1 MRMKGWAS
9 SPMWSESHA
18 NLTPFFNPVG
28 TTSRPGLV
36 FGPERGLQSAREAGT
51 MSPEEIIAEA
61 CKLPLPT
68 LERVAWILGFEVLGR
83 MQECGEDQEEPGR
96 SRP

>member
-1 MRMKGWAS
+1 
-9 SPMWSESHA
+9 MWSESHA
-18 NLTPFFNPVG
+18 HLTSFFHPLG
-28 TTSRPGLV
+28 RASRPGVV
-36 FGPERGLQSAREAGT
+36 FGPERGLQSAREAGI

-61 CKLPLPT
+61 CKLPLPA

-83 MQECGEDQEEPGR
+83 MQESGKDQEELGR

>member
-1 MRMKGWAS
+1 MR
-9 SPMWSESHA
+9 P
-18 NLTPFFNPVG
+18 LTPFSNPVG
-28 TTSRPGLV
+28 RASRPGPV

-61 CKLPLPT
+61 CKLPRPA

-83 MQECGEDQEEPGR
+83 MQECGDQEELGR
-96 SRP
+96 PRP

>member
-1 MRMKGWAS
+1 
-9 SPMWSESHA
+9 
-18 NLTPFFNPVG
+18 
-28 TTSRPGLV
+28 
-36 FGPERGLQSAREAGT
+36 